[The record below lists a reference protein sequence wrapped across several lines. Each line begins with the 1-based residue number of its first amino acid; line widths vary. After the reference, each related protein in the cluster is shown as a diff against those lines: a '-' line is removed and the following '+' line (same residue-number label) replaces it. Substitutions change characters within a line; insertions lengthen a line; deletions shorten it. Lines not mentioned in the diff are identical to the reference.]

1 MGFGG
6 KDEKGEGI
14 KKYKLSDRKSG
25 GHTFHEKM
33 TAENILNNT
42 VITIYGIRRVLALS
56 TWILCKLYK
65 CLITM
70 SYTWN

>member
-25 GHTFHEKM
+25 GHNFHEKM

-56 TWILCKLYK
+56 T
-65 CLITM
+65 
-70 SYTWN
+70 